1 MVDLLFLF
9 RVKKNSCD
17 HPVSMTVIKK
27 KKGKNKQNGK
37 KRKTKI
43 ITIAININMRY
54 FLPSLQVTKHA
65 HTEYTE

>member
-1 MVDLLFLF
+1 
-9 RVKKNSCD
+9 
-17 HPVSMTVIKK
+17 MTVIKK
-27 KKGKNKQNGK
+27 KKEKNKQNGK

-43 ITIAININMRY
+43 TTIAININMRY